1 MLSRFLFVFVYFA
14 TMKRLQTEEYT
25 RNIPPADQETI
36 DEECSYQGNGADV
49 DVHPLPNEKPLACE
63 VKARRNGAGFA
74 TLEKWLGEFDALF
87 LRRDNAEPLA
97 VVPWRVWARLVG
109 KR

>member
-1 MLSRFLFVFVYFA
+1 MIAARHRKGAHVEREIVQRHRDIGIHAERVPLSGAAR
-14 TMKRLQTEEYT
+14 
-25 RNIPPADQETI
+25 
-36 DEECSYQGNGADV
+36 YQGNRADV